1 MKIDDELILINLEAE
16 SRESALSV
24 LGNRLY
30 EEGHVTDDFVAS
42 VMEREKVYP
51 TGLPTSPYGLAIPHT
66 DADKVIK
73 PKIAFATLK
82 DPVKFKLMS
91 NLDEEVDV
99 KIIFMLALNN
109 PHEQLETLQKLTRI
123 FQNGEAV
130 KRIANVE
137 SSEEFHQLLGSY
149 N

>member
-16 SRESALSV
+16 SRERALSV

-30 EEGHVTDDFVAS
+30 EEGYVTDDFVAS

-51 TGLPTSPYGLAIPHT
+51 TGLPTNPYGLAIPHT

-73 PKIAFATLK
+73 SKIAFATLK
-82 DPVKFKLMS
+82 EPVKFSSMN
-91 NLDEEVDV
+91 NLNEEVDV

-109 PHEQLETLQKLTRI
+109 PHEQLEILQKLTGI
-123 FQNGEAV
+123 FQNSDAV
-130 KRIANVE
+130 ERIAKVE
-137 SSEEFHQLLGSY
+137 SSEEFHELLGSY